1 MGLNTAVRRYWE
13 AEPCGTSVWIVG
25 AAPARSPAWFAQVE
39 QHRYSVEPHIF
50 SVAQFTRFRA
60 KDILEI
66 GVGAGCDHLQF
77 ARAGARCHGV
87 DLTDAAIETTRQHL
101 ALHRLTS
108 DLRRAD
114 AEHLPF
120 ENEHFDAVYS
130 WGVIHH
136 SERPE
141 AIVREIHRVLRP
153 GGQFV
158 GMMYSRRSLVAYKLW
173 VRRALL
179 AGKPFRSLKDVIW
192 NHMESV
198 GTKAYT
204 AEELENLF
212 GDFSERRIA
221 PIATVYDRKWLGP
234 FAKVVPDVLGW
245 NFSIRAV
252 K

>member
-1 MGLNTAVRRYWE
+1 MSLNTAVRRYWE
-13 AEPCGTSVWIVG
+13 AEPCGTSGWIVG
-25 AAPARSPAWFAQVE
+25 AAPTRSREWFAQVE
-39 QHRYSVEPHIF
+39 EHRYAEEPHIF
-50 SVAQFTRFRA
+50 SVAQFTRFRGRE
-60 KDILEI
+60 ILEI

-87 DLTDAAIETTRQHL
+87 DLTDAAIETTRRHL
-101 ALHRLTS
+101 ALHGLTS
-108 DLRRAD
+108 DLQRAD
-114 AEHLPF
+114 AEKLPF
-120 ENEHFDAVYS
+120 EDERFDAVYS

-141 AIVREIHRVLRP
+141 AIVAEIHRVLRP

-179 AGKPFRSLKDVIW
+179 AGKPLRSLKDVIW

-204 AEELENLF
+204 DRELDAMF
-212 GDFSERRIA
+212 GRFSKRRVW

-234 FAKVVPDVLGW
+234 LAKAVPDVLGW
-245 NFSIRAV
+245 NFAIQAV